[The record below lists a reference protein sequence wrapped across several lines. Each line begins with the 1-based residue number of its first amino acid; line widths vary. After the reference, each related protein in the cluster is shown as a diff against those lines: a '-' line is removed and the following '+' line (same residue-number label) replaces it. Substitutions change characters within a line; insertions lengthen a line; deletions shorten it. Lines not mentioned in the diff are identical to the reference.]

1 MFKSKL
7 VSAIGLD
14 IGSHSIKCV
23 EIAHNH
29 KDVIKLN
36 RASIFPVTNPSPEG
50 YAATLKTFFE
60 AYPALPKSIRI
71 SLSGPSVI
79 IRRIQLP
86 IMTHSDLKGAIRF
99 EAESH
104 LPYAIEECALDFQIL
119 DQVPN
124 QTMMNVLLVAAKRDL
139 IQERLELL
147 SPLGITPDVIDLDIF
162 CIANAFEILH
172 SGPEN
177 KVYGLL
183 NIGHQQSSFTVI
195 QDKMPF
201 FVRDISSGGLSVTAA
216 LAEVRGISQAESEML
231 KVSREEGLLSDL
243 RAATQKGFEP
253 LIDELK
259 NSIDFC
265 EGEMGGPISAFWLSG
280 GGAASYE
287 AASVLS
293 EAIGKPVSLWDNRK
307 KMEIFK
313 EIDARFMEE
322 HAIELNVAFGMAL
335 RGAHPAK

>member
-36 RASIFPVTNPSPEG
+36 RASIFPVTKG
-50 YAATLKTFFE
+50 YASTLKTFFE

-119 DQVPN
+119 GQVPN
-124 QTMMNVLLVAAKRDL
+124 QTVMNVLLVAAKRDF

-147 SPLGITPDVIDLDIF
+147 SPIGITPDVIDLDIF

-172 SGPEN
+172 SGQVN

-183 NIGHQQSSFTVI
+183 NIGHQQSSLTVI

-201 FVRDISSGGLSVTAA
+201 FVRDISTGGLSVTAA
-216 LAEVRGISQAESEML
+216 LTEIKGISQAEAETL

-243 RAATQKGFEP
+243 KAATQKGFES

-265 EGEMGGPISAFWLSG
+265 EGEMGGSISAFWLSG
-280 GGAASYE
+280 GGAASFE

-293 EAIGKPVSLWDNRK
+293 EAIAKPVSLWDNRK

-313 EIDARFMEE
+313 DVDTRFMEE

-335 RGAHPAK
+335 RGARQAK